1 MYFYFMNMK
10 ILSIGQKFVWVM
22 GAGCRKEM
30 VESETFYLP
39 TFLQQKP
46 LPTLKVCLVRLG

>member
-1 MYFYFMNMK
+1 MNMK

-22 GAGCRKEM
+22 GAGCRKET

-46 LPTLKVCLVRLG
+46 LPTLKVCPVRLD